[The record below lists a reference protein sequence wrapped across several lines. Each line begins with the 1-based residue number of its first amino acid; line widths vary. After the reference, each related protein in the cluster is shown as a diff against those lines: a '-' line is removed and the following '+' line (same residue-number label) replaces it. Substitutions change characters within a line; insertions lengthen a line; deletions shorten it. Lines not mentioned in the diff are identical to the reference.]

1 MIENVVQM
9 LLLFDVFL
17 LTSVA
22 EGTPVVILEA
32 ISIEIPV
39 VATDVGGVSEQVI
52 NGETGILVPPKNPE
66 AISRAVIRLALRA
79 RNVGFATLPTYRDL
93 AIAAH
98 RIFSDATLA
107 EKFSRNCKN
116 VVKSVFSIERVVDRL
131 ELIYEETI
139 RGLAKT

>member
-66 AISRAVIRLALRA
+66 AISRAVIR
-79 RNVGFATLPTYRDL
+79 NVGFATLPTYRDL